1 MCLPDYVIVM
11 SQIKFLLVFPC
22 VVHNSDA
29 GDEVHDLFGGRVVQ
43 VVAALVS
50 PVAVNPLESQMT
62 VRSCSVSHV
71 RTCFAKK
78 RTAGASSFT
87 DATSRH
93 IQSRLSAQSAVSSAA
108 SSGQRQTNRRHIS
121 VQVKCT
127 TLGCLHD
134 VRANALFCFRRCKS
148 VLSLACTTCDMCEA

>member
-11 SQIKFLLVFPC
+11 SQIKFLLVFTR

-29 GDEVHDLFGGRVVQ
+29 GDKVHDLLGGRVVQ

-71 RTCFAKK
+71 RTCFALK
-78 RTAGASSFT
+78 RCFFIHRRTEPSHSAPFIRSVRCLRSFVRPKTNQSTTYFNSSEVHNF
-87 DATSRH
+87 
-93 IQSRLSAQSAVSSAA
+93 RLFA
-108 SSGQRQTNRRHIS
+108 
-121 VQVKCT
+121 
-127 TLGCLHD
+127 
-134 VRANALFCFRRCKS
+134 
-148 VLSLACTTCDMCEA
+148 

>member
-50 PVAVNPLESQMT
+50 PVAVDPLESQMT

-93 IQSRLSAQSAVSSAA
+93 IQSRLSAQSAVSAA

-127 TLGCLHD
+127 TLGCLHN
-134 VRANALFCFRRCKS
+134 VRANALFCFIRCKS